1 MSFRE
6 FYAALYA
13 KFPPEEKGVIESDE
27 PFFDEEERQILRDME
42 SMVIH

>member
-6 FYAALYA
+6 FYAAFYS
-13 KFPPEEKGVIESDE
+13 KFPPDEKGVFESTQ
-27 PFFDEEERQILRDME
+27 PFFDDEEKQILRDME